1 MSADGMA
8 GTCNRTAVA
17 EVRLPKPISSGDL
30 ILDRRFEWARESFAA
45 GDADTVASLLEDV
58 IGSAPRFAPAW
69 FLLGEAREALGD
81 RDGAIDAF
89 RQALSAD
96 ADDRQGAA
104 VRLARLGALPPV
116 AMPIAYIRSLFDG
129 YAAGF
134 EESLVDRL
142 GYRGPALLVDAIG
155 RAGLLRTFPSV
166 LDLGCGTGLAG
177 AAIRP
182 HATRLAGVDLSSR
195 MLEEA
200 DAKSVYDRLVEAEA
214 MTFLREEAAAGA
226 RHDLILAADV
236 FIYFHELMQVPRLA
250 LPAMGPGAL
259 IAFTVETHD
268 GDDVILRH
276 TLRYAHGEAHVRHA
290 LEQCGFT
297 ALVLEQAPARN
308 EKGVAVPGLVVIA
321 RAPS

>member
-1 MSADGMA
+1 
-8 GTCNRTAVA
+8 VA
-17 EVRLPKPISSGDL
+17 EVRLPKPVSSGDL

-45 GDADTVASLLEDV
+45 GDADTVSSLLQEV
-58 IGSAPRFAPAW
+58 IASAPRFAPAW

-81 RDGAIDAF
+81 RDGAIEAF

-134 EESLVDRL
+134 EESLVGRL
-142 GYRGPALLVDAIG
+142 GYRGPWLLIDGLG
-155 RAGLLRTFPSV
+155 RAGLLRAFSSV
-166 LDLGCGTGLAG
+166 VDLGCGTGLAG
-177 AAIRP
+177 TAIRP
-182 HATRLAGVDLSSR
+182 HARRLTGVDLSSR
-195 MLEEA
+195 MLEA
-200 DAKSVYDRLVEAEA
+200 AHAKAVYDRLVEAEA
-214 MTFLREEAAAGA
+214 MTFLREEAAAGV
-226 RHDLILAADV
+226 RHDLVLAADV

-250 LPAMGPGAL
+250 LPAMAPEAL

-268 GDDVILRH
+268 GDGVILRD

-290 LEQCGFT
+290 LAQGGFT
-297 ALVLEQAPARN
+297 PLVLEPTPARN
-308 EKGVAVPGLVVIA
+308 EKGMAVPGLVVIA
-321 RAPS
+321 RARS